1 MGKLALSAGYI
12 APLLLVA
19 WIWLSN
25 RFQLRFRVLAL
36 LALPVLYGA
45 QWLGVEALE
54 GWPAKNP
61 MPASFEILSA
71 DIREPD
77 KLKDDPG
84 GIFLWVRESDDV
96 RPRAYQL
103 AYDRKLHEELHAA
116 RQRMKNGTRQMG
128 SAQGRET
135 AGNGPGAGSGQVLQ
149 IEDAPPISLPPK
161 F

>member
-12 APLLLVA
+12 APLLVVA

-25 RFQLRFRVLAL
+25 RFQRRFRILAL
-36 LALPVLYGA
+36 VALPLLYTV
-45 QWLGVEALE
+45 QWLGIEAME
-54 GWPAKNP
+54 GWPARNP
-61 MPASFEILSA
+61 MPESFELLNA

-84 GIFLWVRESDDV
+84 SIYLWVREGQDP

-103 AYDRKLHEELHAA
+103 EYDRALHEELHAA
-116 RQRMKNGTRQMG
+116 QQRMRNGARQMG

-149 IEDAPPISLPPK
+149 IEDAPPIALPPK
-161 F
+161 Y